1 MTEKEKMIEI
11 ISDVIWRYEPLLKYE
26 PTPAPPDVPSVPEA
40 IADALF
46 VAGFRDVDE
55 RGCIFMNGEAIVP
68 TPDIY
73 NKVAELLGC
82 PLISGVLPDKIKVFY
97 DGTFGNEDKR
107 RADVAELALK
117 NACYS
122 IARSITWERY
132 KGIDP
137 LRVESL
143 QRSYLIGAE
152 RQLREEAKNE

>member
-1 MTEKEKMIEI
+1 MTEKEKIIEI

-26 PTPAPPDVPSVPEA
+26 PTPAPPEIPTVPEA

-46 VAGFRDVDE
+46 AAGFRDVDE

-97 DGTFGNEDKR
+97 DGTIKNDDKR
-107 RADVAELALK
+107 RAEVAELALK
-117 NACYS
+117 IACYN
-122 IARSITWERY
+122 IERSITRQKY
-132 KGIDP
+132 QGVSP
-137 LRVESL
+137 LGVESWRRTFIR
-143 QRSYLIGAE
+143 QAE
-152 RQLREEAKNE
+152 RQLEEETKNG